1 MELTMTNK
9 DQKNVLWAEDSA
21 LAPGVMEFLAGEDV
35 ILDRQLFVYDI
46 QASRAHIQGL
56 ARINIFSLADADK
69 LVAALD
75 DLSRD
80 FSKGEFIL
88 DERFEDGHSAIEAYL
103 TERFGDLG
111 KKIHTGRSRNDQVL
125 VATRLYLR
133 AMLEKVRQQTL
144 AIATACLQ
152 RAEAD
157 ELTPIP
163 GYTHLQPAMPS
174 SIGLWMGAFAEAMV
188 DNAAWLLAVKKQINI
203 SPLGAAAGFGVS
215 LPLDRE
221 GVAEALGFERVQVN
235 AMYVQNSRGK
245 FDLMA
250 LQAVEQVMLDVR
262 RLAWDLSLFSTAE
275 FGFVKMGKGYSTGSS
290 IMPNK
295 SNPDVVEVLR
305 GSVSVIEG
313 AMAELQSQLSLPS
326 GYQRDLQLSKAPLLR
341 GFSMAVQALGI
352 LPGLID
358 GLEFDRPRMKA
369 MIGAEMFATD
379 RALKLAQQGV
389 SFRDAYLQMKKPTAA
404 DDQLTAEQSIAERV
418 SPGGSG
424 KPGLAIIGK
433 RLSDALDK
441 N

>member
-9 DQKNVLWAEDSA
+9 NQKNVLWAEGTN

-46 QASRAHIQGL
+46 QATQAHIQGL
-56 ARINIFSLADADK
+56 ARIDIFSSADADK
-69 LVAALD
+69 LVTALD
-75 DLSRD
+75 DLSSD
-80 FSKGEFIL
+80 FSNGEFIL
-88 DERFEDGHSAIEAYL
+88 DDRYEDGHSAIEANL

-174 SIGLWMGAFAEAMV
+174 TIGLWMGAFAEAMV
-188 DNAAWLLAVKKQINI
+188 DNAGWLLAVRKQINT

-215 LPLDRE
+215 LPLDRD
-221 GVAEALGFERVQVN
+221 GVAKALGFERVQVN

-250 LQAVEQVMLDVR
+250 LQAVAQVMLDVR

-341 GFSMAVQALGI
+341 GFSMAAQALEI

-369 MIGAEMFATD
+369 MIGNEMFATD

-389 SFRDAYLQMKKPTAA
+389 SFRDAYLQMKQPAA
-404 DDQLTAEQSIAERV
+404 AGDQTSAEQSIAERV
-418 SPGGSG
+418 SPGSSG
-424 KPGLAIIGK
+424 RPMLNIIK
-433 RLSDALDK
+433 DRLNDALAET
-441 N
+441 

>member
-1 MELTMTNK
+1 MNNEEPN
-9 DQKNVLWAEDSA
+9 KNVLWAEDTR

-35 ILDRQLFVYDI
+35 LLDRQLLIYDI
-46 QASRAHIQGL
+46 QASQAHIRGL
-56 ARINIFSLADADK
+56 GRIDVFSTDDADK
-69 LVAALD
+69 LCVALG
-75 DLSRD
+75 DLKND
-80 FSKGEFIL
+80 FIKGDFIL

-103 TERFGDLG
+103 TGRFGDLG

-133 AMLEKVRQQTL
+133 DKLEQVRMQTL
-144 AIATACLQ
+144 AIAVACLE

-157 ELTPIP
+157 ELTPMP

-174 SIGLWMGAFAEAMV
+174 TIGLWMGAFAEAMV
-188 DNAAWLLAVKKQINI
+188 DNAAWLLAVKKQINT

-215 LPLDRE
+215 LPLDRV
-221 GVAEALGFERVQVN
+221 GVAKDLGFDRVQMN

-250 LQAVEQVMLDVR
+250 LQAVDQVMLDVR

-305 GSVSVIEG
+305 ASVAVIEG
-313 AMAELQSQLSLPS
+313 AMAELQSLLSLPS

-341 GFSMAVQALGI
+341 GFSMALQSLEI
-352 LPGLID
+352 LPGLITN
-358 GLEFDRPRMKA
+358 LVFDRPRMKA
-369 MIGAEMFATD
+369 MISEEMFATD

-389 SFRDAYLQMKKPTAA
+389 SFRDAYLQMKQPLTQKPGMTPEA
-404 DDQLTAEQSIAERV
+404 SIAERQ
-418 SPGGSG
+418 SLGGSG
-424 KPGLAIIGK
+424 QPGLEIIRE
-433 RLSDALDK
+433 RLRQASTG
-441 N
+441 

>member
-1 MELTMTNK
+1 MSNEEPN
-9 DQKNVLWAEDSA
+9 KNVLWADDTK

-35 ILDRQLFVYDI
+35 LLDRQLLIYDI
-46 QASRAHIQGL
+46 QASQAHIRGL
-56 ARINIFSLADADK
+56 GRIDVFSTDDAHK
-69 LVAALD
+69 LCVALD
-75 DLSRD
+75 DLKND
-80 FSKGEFIL
+80 FIKGDFIL

-103 TERFGDLG
+103 TSRFGDLG

-133 AMLEKVRQQTL
+133 DKLEQVRMQTL
-144 AIATACLQ
+144 AIADACLE

-157 ELTPIP
+157 ELTPMP

-174 SIGLWMGAFAEAMV
+174 TIGLWMGAFAEAMV
-188 DNAAWLLAVKKQINI
+188 DNAAWLLAVKKQINT

-215 LPLDRE
+215 LPLDRV
-221 GVAEALGFERVQVN
+221 GVAKDLGFDRVQMN

-250 LQAVEQVMLDVR
+250 LQAVDQVMLDVR
-262 RLAWDLSLFSTAE
+262 RLTWDLSLFSTAE

-305 GSVSVIEG
+305 ASVAVIEG
-313 AMAELQSQLSLPS
+313 AMAELQSLLSLPS

-341 GFSMAVQALGI
+341 GFSIALQSLEI
-352 LPGLID
+352 LPGLITS
-358 GLEFDRPRMKA
+358 LIFDRPRMKA
-369 MIGAEMFATD
+369 MISEEMFATD

-389 SFRDAYLQMKKPTAA
+389 SFRDAYLQMKQPLAQKSGMTP
-404 DDQLTAEQSIAERV
+404 ESSIAERQ
-418 SPGGSG
+418 SLGGSG
-424 KPGLAIIGK
+424 QPGLQIIRERLK
-433 RLSDALDK
+433 RALPG
-441 N
+441 